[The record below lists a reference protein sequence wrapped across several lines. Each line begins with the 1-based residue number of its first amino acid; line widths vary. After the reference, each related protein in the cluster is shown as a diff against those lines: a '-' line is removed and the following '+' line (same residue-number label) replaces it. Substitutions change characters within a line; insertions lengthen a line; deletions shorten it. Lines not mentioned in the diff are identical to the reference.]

1 MNALTWPKAVILS
14 TILLVGL
21 VAWAQE
27 PAEENEDT
35 PITGGITYSPN
46 IQEDEVPRD
55 PFKSPFEI
63 EKEREASN
71 AVAPGIP
78 NAENRLPHSISEMD
92 LKGIYLD
99 ARTGYW
105 AIFSIGGEYDWFQVG
120 TLFRD
125 ADLVNITDKAVFFK
139 HYTSEDSDHIRE
151 VVKELHRGEE

>member
-1 MNALTWPKAVILS
+1 MNWLRIAAFSAFLLT
-14 TILLVGL
+14 GL
-21 VAWAQE
+21 FVWAQE
-27 PAEENEDT
+27 PAEEEDDT
-35 PITGGITYSPN
+35 PITGGITYSPVVP
-46 IQEDEVPRD
+46 EDELPRD

-63 EKEREASN
+63 EKEREATVT
-71 AVAPGIP
+71 VATGIP

-120 TLFRD
+120 TLLRD